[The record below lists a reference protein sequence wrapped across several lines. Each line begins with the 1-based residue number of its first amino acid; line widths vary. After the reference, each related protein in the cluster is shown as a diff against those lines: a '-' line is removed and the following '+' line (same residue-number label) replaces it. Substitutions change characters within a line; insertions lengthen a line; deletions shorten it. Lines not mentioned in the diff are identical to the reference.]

1 MLDFLVRD
9 VLGENSLK
17 LPQDSGVAE
26 QVYLFDNNCRA
37 HSQRKD
43 ESEAISQTSHRV
55 YIR

>member
-1 MLDFLVRD
+1 MSL
-9 VLGENSLK
+9 LGENSLK